1 MKINFTSLKTRTRKL
16 MAVVLITLAAFGV
29 LIADT
34 VTKQRDFDGQI
45 KLSICGSD
53 GKGGWVVK
61 DTVTTNLRFGFTVAD
76 LASGKTI
83 KSDFVWSGRTAKG
96 ASFRVRLLS
105 QGQASFNPAN
115 GAIEERL
122 PLEVEVNGKK
132 ESFQIPLS
140 TEQVKTAIGSLS
152 GKRAQING
160 NIGEMAL
167 VGESLLKQINPFE
180 NPVGVQ
186 PAQPGNRPGKKAEP
200 IAVVAELKGR
210 VVAKN

>member
-1 MKINFTSLKTRTRKL
+1 MQFKFTLLKTKARKVT
-16 MAVVLITLAAFGV
+16 ATALIILVAFGAI
-29 LIADT
+29 IADT
-34 VTKQRDFDGQI
+34 VTKPRDFDGQI

-61 DTVTTNLRFGFTVAD
+61 DTVTANLRFGFNITD

-96 ASFRVRLLS
+96 TNFRVRLLG

-132 ESFQIPLS
+132 ESFQIPLN
-140 TEQVKTAIGSLS
+140 TEQVRTAIGSLS

-160 NIGEMAL
+160 NVGEMAL
-167 VGESLLKQINPFE
+167 VGESLLKQVNPFE
-180 NPVGVQ
+180 NPAGVK
-186 PAQPGNRPGKKAEP
+186 PAQVGNRSGSKAEP

-210 VVAKN
+210 VVAK